1 MTNVKSYCPCCLLST
16 ATVPLAQRAVSSPKA
31 GTKVTGGRSKH
42 GPAEHTAVRYRRIL
56 LFTALHCWGTPKDRT
71 SSWQYRQTVRRWAE
85 VMSWYVG
92 KPVSSVQIKMGGNC
106 SGCSVSYIEQ
116 REDKPYQADR
126 PVWFHSIVAL
136 PFPKLLVSDD
146 LHSGWEFSLSYSVN

>member
-1 MTNVKSYCPCCLLST
+1 
-16 ATVPLAQRAVSSPKA
+16 
-31 GTKVTGGRSKH
+31 
-42 GPAEHTAVRYRRIL
+42 
-56 LFTALHCWGTPKDRT
+56 
-71 SSWQYRQTVRRWAE
+71 
-85 VMSWYVG
+85 MSWYVG

-126 PVWFHSIVAL
+126 PVCFHSIVAL

-146 LHSGWEFSLSYSVN
+146 LHSGWEFSLSYSVNWMEISQNRKKKKNRKKKTTKKKVILLTDSIPLLR